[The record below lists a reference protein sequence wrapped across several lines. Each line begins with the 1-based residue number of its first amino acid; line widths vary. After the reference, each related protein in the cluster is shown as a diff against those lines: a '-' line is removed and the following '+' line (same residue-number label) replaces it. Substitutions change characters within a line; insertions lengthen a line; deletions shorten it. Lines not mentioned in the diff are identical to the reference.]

1 MYIRKCACVVFV
13 KYGKLVNSPRRQIHG
28 LSTKL
33 REDDPTQGK
42 EERSLLPAE
51 SVILFVEKKVID
63 VREGIKTASGSSVAR
78 GAGASKKRDRQPRGD
93 ATKRIEKIYKAEEKV
108 VDP

>member
-1 MYIRKCACVVFV
+1 
-13 KYGKLVNSPRRQIHG
+13 LP
-28 LSTKL
+28 
-33 REDDPTQGK
+33 EDDPTQGK